1 MSPRVRALCRTRL
14 AFCLL
19 HGAAVLS
26 IAASSIDAAEPFR
39 PARLTKPPVIDGA
52 LDDEAWQTAAQVS
65 GFKTWRPDFSKEP
78 SGRTVVYA
86 TYDAENMYFAFRAY
100 DAEPSKIK
108 ASMANRD
115 SIRPDDWICINLDSF
130 NDQQSLYA
138 FYVNPLGIQ
147 SDSRY
152 AANKE
157 DYGFDAV
164 WYSAGRI
171 DGEGY
176 AVEVRIPFK
185 SLRYNSRNPVTM
197 GVIFERNISRRS
209 EGSMYPA
216 MDPRAG
222 YNFTIQMMPM
232 AFTDIKHYTLLE
244 VLPDATYS
252 RQDAARTGSLDRLDS
267 GPDFGATV
275 KYGLTAQLTLDG
287 AYNPDFSQVESD
299 AGQIDVNLRHPL
311 FFAEKRPFFL
321 EGNEVFNIGGPSQN
335 GVLLSV
341 LHTRTIVD
349 PRAGVKLS
357 GKLAK
362 ADTLAS
368 LYAIDEAPEQA
379 GSAGSPDAQVSVARY
394 KRSLNQDSYLGG
406 FYVGREQ
413 GAAFNRVGG
422 ADGTIRLSPSTAVGF
437 HAFGS
442 STATVGGAGEE
453 GHAVGVELATDSRRV
468 TMSVAAL
475 DVSTGFQ
482 AQSGYL
488 TRNGVFQGL
497 GSLVYKFYP
506 SFRAMQR
513 IQVGATTQQTR
524 DALSNIWETFN
535 QGSATLLLP
544 RATSVSAGCSLS
556 TEVYLG
562 EEFDTSGCTV
572 SASSQ
577 VRKEVRLQGSLNR
590 GGAVYYSADPS
601 GGQSTRAAV
610 TVVYQPSEQWS
621 ETLSLTYANFDAAG
635 GGPRLYDY
643 AIARSRTTFQ
653 VNRFLFFRGIVE
665 YNSFRR
671 QLLTDVLGSFTYI
684 PGTVLHAGYGS
695 LYEKTRWNGVENLP
709 DRSLRE
715 VRRGLFLK
723 ASYLWRL

>member
-1 MSPRVRALCRTRL
+1 MSFCKVRNVAFP

-19 HGAAVLS
+19 HFAFLPFGAAS
-26 IAASSIDAAEPFR
+26 AALAAEPFR
-39 PARLTKPPVIDGA
+39 PSRLTKPPVIDGV
-52 LDDEAWQTAAQVS
+52 LDDEAWQTATQAS
-65 GFKTWRPDFSKEP
+65 GFKTWRPDFSKDP

-100 DAEPSKIK
+100 DGEPSKIK

-157 DYGFDAV
+157 DFGFDAV

-185 SLRYNSRNPVTM
+185 SLRYNGRNPVTM
-197 GVIFERNISRRS
+197 GVIFERNISRSS

-232 AFTDIKHYTLLE
+232 AFADIEHYTLLE
-244 VLPDATYS
+244 VLPDATYN
-252 RQDAARTGSLDRLDS
+252 RQDEARAGALDRIES
-267 GPDFGATV
+267 GPDFGVTV
-275 KYGLTAQLTLDG
+275 KYGLTAQLTMDG
-287 AYNPDFSQVESD
+287 AYNPDFSQVEAD

-321 EGNEVFNIGGPSQN
+321 EGNEVFNIGGPSQS
-335 GVLLSV
+335 GVLLSL

-349 PRAGVKLS
+349 PRAGVKVS

-368 LYAIDEAPEQA
+368 LYAIDEAPEGA
-379 GSAGSPDAQVSVARY
+379 GVPDAQVSVARY

-437 HAFGS
+437 HAFAS
-442 STATVGGAGEE
+442 STAAPGDTRED
-453 GHAVGVELATDSRRV
+453 GHAVGAELATDNRRM
-468 TMSVAAL
+468 TLSLAAL

-488 TRNGVFQGL
+488 TRNGIFQGS
-497 GSLVYKFYP
+497 GSIVYKFYP
-506 SFRAMQR
+506 PSEALQR
-513 IQVGATTQQTR
+513 IQVGVTSQQTR
-524 DALSNIWETFN
+524 DAFSGIWETFN
-535 QGSATLLLP
+535 QGSTTFLLP
-544 RATSVSAGCSLS
+544 RATSVSAGCYLA

-562 EEFDTSGCTV
+562 EEFDTPGCTAV
-572 SASSQ
+572 ASSQ
-577 VRKEVRLQGSLNR
+577 VRKQLRLQGSFNR
-590 GGAVYYSADPS
+590 GGAIYYAADPF
-601 GGQSTRAAV
+601 GGQSTRASLSI
-610 TVVYQPSEQWS
+610 VYQPSEQWN
-621 ETLSLTYANFDAAG
+621 EGVTVTYSNFDPE

-643 AIARSRTTFQ
+643 AIVRSRTTFQ
-653 VNRFLFFRGIVE
+653 WNRYLFFRGILE

-671 QLLTDVLGSFTYI
+671 ELLTDLLGSFTYI
-684 PGTVLHAGYGS
+684 PGTVFHAGYGS
-695 LYEKTRWNGVENLP
+695 LYEQTRWNGVE
-709 DRSLRE
+709 DVRDDSLRQ
-715 VRRGLFLK
+715 VRRGLFIK